1 MTLGPRPEASAPP
14 KPAGALWTAP
24 LLVVAIMWVA
34 EIVDA
39 FTPQANLDEYG
50 IQPRSDE
57 GLIGILAAPF
67 LHGGFGH
74 LIANTTAFVILGL
87 LVVWASKSYWAVTF
101 GVIVL
106 GGLGVWLIAAPGTV
120 HIGASGL
127 VYGYAAFLVAWGFFT
142 RHTRDIVIGILV
154 ALAYGGLV
162 TGLLPTQPGVSWQGH
177 LFGAI
182 AGILM
187 ASWLSRRRRPAR
199 PRR

>member
-1 MTLGPRPEASAPP
+1 MTLGPRPEASART

-24 LLVVAIMWVA
+24 LVVVALMWA
-34 EIVDA
+34 LEIADA
-39 FTPQANLDEYG
+39 MVPRNFDQYG
-50 IQPRSDE
+50 IRPRSDE
-57 GLIGILAAPF
+57 GLLGVLAAPF

-74 LIANTTAFVILGL
+74 LIANTMAFIILGL

-106 GGLGVWLIAAPGTV
+106 GGLGVWLIASPNSV

-127 VYGYAAFLVAWGFFT
+127 VYGYAAFLVTWGFFT
-142 RHTRDIVIGILV
+142 RRTRDIVIGILV

-177 LFGAI
+177 LFGAM
-182 AGILM
+182 AGVVM
-187 ASWLSRRRRPAR
+187 ASWLSRRRRRATL
-199 PRR
+199 RR

>member
-1 MTLGPRPEASAPP
+1 MTLGPTPPASAPS
-14 KPAGALWTAP
+14 KPAGALWSAP
-24 LLVVAIMWVA
+24 LILVAIMWAA
-34 EIVDA
+34 EIVDSILPLT
-39 FTPQANLDEYG
+39 FDRYG

-57 GLIGILAAPF
+57 GLLGILAAPF
-67 LHGGFGH
+67 LHAGFGH

-106 GGLGVWLIAAPGTV
+106 GGAGVWLIAGENTV

-142 RHTRDIVIGILV
+142 RRTLDIVIGILV
-154 ALAYGGLV
+154 ALAYGGLI
-162 TGLLPTQPGVSWQGH
+162 TGVLPTQPGVSWQGH

-182 AGILM
+182 AGIVM
-187 ASWLSRRRRPAR
+187 AAWLSGRRRAGTPGR
-199 PRR
+199 